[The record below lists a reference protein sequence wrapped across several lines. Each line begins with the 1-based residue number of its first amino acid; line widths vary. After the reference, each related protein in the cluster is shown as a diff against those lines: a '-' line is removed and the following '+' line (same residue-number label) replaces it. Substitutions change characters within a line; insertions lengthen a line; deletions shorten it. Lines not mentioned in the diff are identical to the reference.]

1 MSKLIQLDR
10 RSFLKTASLSAVGGS
25 LASVT
30 NIGSAAE
37 TGSGG
42 ARNGKYNFN
51 EIYDRDGTGN
61 IKWDSQYARF
71 GAENIDSA
79 MGIACLLYTSDAAD
93 E

>member
-51 EIYDRDGTGN
+51 EIYDRDGTG
-61 IKWDSQYARF
+61 SH
-71 GAENIDSA
+71 ENESTGYQRPVSA
-79 MGIACLLYTSDAAD
+79 KITIIYPS
-93 E
+93 

>member
-51 EIYDRDGTGN
+51 EI
-61 IKWDSQYARF
+61 
-71 GAENIDSA
+71 
-79 MGIACLLYTSDAAD
+79 
-93 E
+93 